1 MVLSER
7 GTGKDA
13 SIPSSGK
20 RQFEAQLVLLVG
32 FHHGHMVMSSLAMQQ
47 KETPASAE
55 EELEDGGMSKQEV
68 AERGHISSQCKAG
81 EALQVFLDTKYICRV
96 QLAKVQP
103 RCWLAGGYG
112 PWGRCPAHGMTSGPS
127 QRERSKQHLLVS

>member
-1 MVLSER
+1 M
-7 GTGKDA
+7 A
-13 SIPSSGK
+13 
-20 RQFEAQLVLLVG
+20 
-32 FHHGHMVMSSLAMQQ
+32 SLAMQQ

-68 AERGHISSQCKAG
+68 AERGQIP
-81 EALQVFLDTKYICRV
+81 LQVFLDTEYISRV
-96 QLAKVQP
+96 QVAKVQP

-112 PWGRCPAHGMTSGPS
+112 PWDRCSAHGRNSGPS